1 MGALPAPHRCFT
13 LRNPLARA
21 LIFTFSVLLLGALMF
36 QRETTDVRTA
46 IIQKATSAK
55 GTVSSQQQPL
65 GEYHH
70 DRWNDKL
77 RTPAE
82 EESGGAKAT
91 GGTKS
96 SIHAFTNSSHPM
108 VCDYNAAHLKQ
119 WQEKYS
125 LGEKFEYT
133 KRYVQPIRNG
143 ITRKPVTR
151 LSQSF
156 LTDYIKIV
164 DVNKQHQTE
173 TCPEPL
179 TIPVSRSPF
188 PKTVNASDFM
198 FGVSTTYKRFTDPRT
213 SPVKEWTYWLT
224 DGKQKSN
231 GGKLILMLLDA
242 SDDELDEVGDQLTD
256 AGIDVDVFRSDP
268 NQPMAVRYLTLV
280 PTMYDH
286 LQRETRKWLVT
297 CDDDTFF
304 PSMHALIGRFE
315 EYDYEA
321 PMYIGTFSED
331 VNNVARH
338 GSQAFGGAGVFLS
351 IPLAEMVADS
361 YESCKMDIKVR
372 ESNSGWGPQGD
383 ILLRKCIYENTDTT
397 LTLLNDL
404 WQLDIY
410 GDPSGFYESG
420 IKPLSL
426 HHYRGAGWHV
436 AHPWHYTKVAHIC
449 GEDCTLQRFQ
459 TADDFIISNGFSVA
473 QYPQGIDFD
482 LQQFERTF
490 SAAPDDKGWNLD
502 FAFGPQR
509 HSLAKTGRKISWD
522 LQEAEIMDDGSVS
535 QVYVRKRDDW
545 RWKNED
551 GSPMRNLDGILELV
565 WLPIRA

>member
-21 LIFTFSVLLLGALMF
+21 LIFTFSVLLLSALMF
-36 QRETTDVRTA
+36 RPETVDVRTA
-46 IIQKATSAK
+46 IVQKATSAK
-55 GTVSSQQQPL
+55 GAVSSQQPL

-77 RTPAE
+77 RAPV
-82 EESGGAKAT
+82 EESAKVT
-91 GGTKS
+91 GTKDPIFS
-96 SIHAFTNSSHPM
+96 NSSHPM
-108 VCDYNAAHLKQ
+108 VCDYNAARLNR
-119 WQEKYS
+119 WQEKYG
-125 LGEKFEYT
+125 LAEKFEYT
-133 KRYVQPIRNG
+133 KRYIQPIRDG
-143 ITRKPVTR
+143 IVRKSVTKLR
-151 LSQSF
+151 QSF

-164 DVNKQHQTE
+164 DVNKKHQAE

-179 TIPVSRSPF
+179 TVPVSQSPF
-188 PKTVNASDFM
+188 PKAVNASDFM

-224 DGKQKSN
+224 DGTGKSN

-242 SDDELDEVGDQLTD
+242 SDDELEEARDQLTD

-286 LQRETRKWLVT
+286 PQREARKWLVT

-304 PSMHALIGRFE
+304 PSMHALIERFE
-315 EYDYEA
+315 EYDYET
-321 PMYIGTFSED
+321 PMYVGTFSED

-361 YESCKMDIKVR
+361 YESCKADVKVR

-426 HHYRGAGWHV
+426 HHYRGGGWHV

-509 HSLAKTGRKISWD
+509 PSLTKTGRKISWD
-522 LQEAEIMDDGSVS
+522 LQEANVLEDGSVS
-535 QVYVRKRDDW
+535 QVYVRKHDDW

-551 GSPMRNLDGILELV
+551 GSAMRNLDGIVELV
-565 WLPIRA
+565 WLAFRE